1 MNEKTPTEKSL
12 NGSDTHVEDI
22 EDERLKREHEAI
34 IAGNLDENINAKLEN
49 PLEGIPRAQLLRDA
63 EAFAKKHGLGEH
75 IDEFRKGA
83 LVAQDPLAFEKLDI
97 LTEEEKTQLRREIT
111 HKWSQPKTLYA
122 LVVMC
127 SVAAAVQGVRTV
139 NFIFSSIPE
148 TDCYHDRVIQMDE
161 TVINGAQL
169 FFAPQV
175 INQAYKYFCR
185 YSSRRPS
192 IVWH

>member
-12 NGSDTHVEDI
+12 NGSETHVEDI
-22 EDERLKREHEAI
+22 EDERLKHEHEAI
-34 IAGNLDENINAKLEN
+34 IAGNLNENINAKLEN
-49 PLEGIPRAQLLRDA
+49 PLGGLPRAQLLRDA

-75 IDEFRKGA
+75 VDEFRKGA

-111 HKWSQPKTLYA
+111 HKWNQPKTLYA

-148 TDCYHDRVIQMDE
+148 TDFYHGRVIQMDE
-161 TVINGAQL
+161 TVVNGAQL